1 VIRNLEFKNF
11 AWEGKNIS
19 ADMYLDGNFVV
30 TFTDHIERVKQ
41 NNETPI
47 TLYKFF
53 LVAVK
58 EFLEHSEPKLTQ
70 YNGTK
75 QIH

>member
-1 VIRNLEFKNF
+1 MRNLEFKNF
-11 AWEGKNIS
+11 VWEGKNIS
-19 ADMYLDGNFVV
+19 ADMYLDGDFVV
-30 TFTDHIERVKQ
+30 KFTDQIERVRQ

-58 EFLEHSEPKLTQ
+58 EFLAHLDNKNT
-70 YNGTK
+70 YNIK
-75 QIH
+75 QVH